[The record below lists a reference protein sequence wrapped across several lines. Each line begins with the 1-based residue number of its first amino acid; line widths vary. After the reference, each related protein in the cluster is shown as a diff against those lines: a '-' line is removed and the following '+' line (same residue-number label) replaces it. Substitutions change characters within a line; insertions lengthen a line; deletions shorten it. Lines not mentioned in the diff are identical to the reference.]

1 MWLSR
6 CLLLGPLLFMETKG
20 FTTFLL
26 TPKTSKDV
34 YRNSGS
40 ALYGALNRRNKQADL
55 MKKMQEAK
63 KQREMKEHD
72 SEGQGPSA
80 NTQGSVKGRLSDAEI
95 KKQND
100 LKRFQELL
108 DSEAATVN
116 YDISGSNYKTQQQEE
131 EEIEAGYRGIDRI
144 FEGDPAPVEA
154 FQDLVHFATGNALG
168 KNGASRIVPWLNKSA
183 TKQGDILIVI
193 TDPREKSSELRSV
206 MKNISKFIS
215 ADILSRLIVIN
226 ADTAAENRRFLNKN
240 QIENIPVYC
249 DEKREWMREY
259 TVLGEKRWAM
269 CLMILKNGRV
279 ERLVRELDMELATEV
294 IKTSVASLKMENS

>member
-1 MWLSR
+1 
-6 CLLLGPLLFMETKG
+6 MESKG
-20 FTTFLL
+20 FTPFIL
-26 TPKTSKDV
+26 TPQVSTDI
-34 YRNSGS
+34 YRHSDT
-40 ALYGALNRRNKQADL
+40 ALFGALNRRNKQADL

-63 KQREMKEHD
+63 KQREMKENKN
-72 SEGQGPSA
+72 EGHGPDNA
-80 NTQGSVKGRLSDAEI
+80 TQGKNKGWLSDAEM

-108 DSEAATVN
+108 DSESATVN

-131 EEIEAGYRGIDRI
+131 EEIEAGYKGVDRI

-154 FQDLVHFATGNALG
+154 FQDLIHFATGNALG
-168 KNGASRIVPWLNKSA
+168 KNGASRIVPWLNKSV
-183 TKQGDILIVI
+183 TKQGDVLIVI

-206 MKNISKFIS
+206 MKNISKFIP

-226 ADTAAENRRFLNKN
+226 ADTAAENRRYLSKN
-240 QIENIPVYC
+240 QIENITVYC

-269 CLMILKNGRV
+269 CLMILKDGRV
-279 ERLVRELDMELATEV
+279 ERLVRELDVELAIEV